1 MGNDQSSC
9 HAKASTQHE
18 DYINQRTLPPSPA
31 GAPSALVDT
40 SFDLSPD
47 ASDEDGFLE
56 EDEVMINLSS
66 EEEDTDSDSEE
77 EDDYDFKEE
86 RRKVLADAK
95 KMKEVVSW
103 YFKPSSPIKV
113 TTPPA
118 RCYFDRASSFSQETK
133 EESDDRASALSDIDE
148 MKEVVSWYFHPSRE
162 VKTSPYAFAS
172 AATSSISYLNESD
185 PTAPKGIV
193 DVEGS
198 EEQEERRQAL
208 ADVEEMKEVVSWY
221 FHPSK
226 AVKSSIASRCYF
238 DRASAAPQETKEEA
252 DERAE
257 AIAAAKE
264 MGKIAQP
271 VQPVDVH
278 STSFARCVFSNDRET
293 KEEADERAE
302 AIAAAKEMGKIAS
315 WWSNPSQPVEVHS
328 TSFARCVFSN
338 DRETKEEA
346 DERAEAIAA
355 AKEMGKIAS
364 WWSNPSQPVEV
375 HSTSFA
381 RCVFSNDRETKEEAD
396 ERAEAIAAAKEMGT
410 IASWWSNPSQPVSV
424 DATACGRNYFTRP
437 SALSTSEPIRTVR
450 TRGES
455 VMDMF
460 DMDMSMDGDDLT
472 SFVSSLVI
480 DTADK
485 RGTEEEMDHVVE
497 KEGNLSRSPSSV
509 ALFGLG
515 EEVC

>member
-1 MGNDQSSC
+1 
-9 HAKASTQHE
+9 
-18 DYINQRTLPPSPA
+18 
-31 GAPSALVDT
+31 
-40 SFDLSPD
+40 
-47 ASDEDGFLE
+47 
-56 EDEVMINLSS
+56 
-66 EEEDTDSDSEE
+66 
-77 EDDYDFKEE
+77 
-86 RRKVLADAK
+86 
-95 KMKEVVSW
+95 
-103 YFKPSSPIKV
+103 
-113 TTPPA
+113 
-118 RCYFDRASSFSQETK
+118 
-133 EESDDRASALSDIDE
+133 
-148 MKEVVSWYFHPSRE
+148 

-172 AATSSISYLNESD
+172 AATSSINYLNESD

-198 EEQEERRQAL
+198 EEQEERLQAL
-208 ADVEEMKEVVSWY
+208 ADIEEMKEVVSWYFHPSKAVKTSPYAFASAATSSINYLNESDPTAPKGIVEVEGSEEQEERLQALADIEEMKEVVSWY

-238 DRASAAPQETKEEA
+238 DRASAAPQ
-252 DERAE
+252 
-257 AIAAAKE
+257 
-264 MGKIAQP
+264 
-271 VQPVDVH
+271 
-278 STSFARCVFSNDRET
+278 ET

-396 ERAEAIAAAKEMGT
+396 ERAEAIAAAKEMGK

-424 DATACGRNYFTRP
+424 DATACSRNYFTRP